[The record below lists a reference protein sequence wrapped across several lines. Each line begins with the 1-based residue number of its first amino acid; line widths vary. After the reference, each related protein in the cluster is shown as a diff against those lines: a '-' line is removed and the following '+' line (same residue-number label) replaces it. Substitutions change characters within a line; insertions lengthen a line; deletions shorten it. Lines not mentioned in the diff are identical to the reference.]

1 MFLVGQWFLESGM
14 PYSVKDVPDG
24 STDCVG
30 QVCVF
35 NAIVQ
40 CAISFI
46 LFLSFFLYLF
56 IQSYLLIYYF
66 NNILL
71 F

>member
-1 MFLVGQWFLESGM
+1 M
-14 PYSVKDVPDG
+14 PYSVTDVPDG

-40 CAISFI
+40 CAISF
-46 LFLSFFLYLF
+46 FSFFLSLF
-56 IQSYLLIYYF
+56 IQSFVYLFIKSF
-66 NNILL
+66 IHI
-71 F
+71 